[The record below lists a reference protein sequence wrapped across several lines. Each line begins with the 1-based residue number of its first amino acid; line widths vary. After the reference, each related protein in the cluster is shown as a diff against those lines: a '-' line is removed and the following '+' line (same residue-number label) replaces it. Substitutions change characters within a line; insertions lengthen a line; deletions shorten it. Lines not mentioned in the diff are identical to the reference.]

1 MRSLLKAFAL
11 LVLLLV
17 IIGALGLWYIMS
29 TGLSAREEPGAFEA
43 VAARRARTIVIAR
56 HARSL
61 QNPVSYSDEIVAAGR
76 AHFADH
82 CAVCHSNDGSGET
95 EMGRGLYPRAPDMRA
110 SPTQELSDG
119 ELFWIIENGIR
130 FTGMPAWGTGT
141 KEGQDASWHLVH
153 FIRRLPKLTKAEIE
167 EMEALN
173 PRSPAELEGEKAIE
187 DFLRGGDKP
196 SSPPPQPKH
205 KHPGENDE

>member
-1 MRSLLKAFAL
+1 MKSMLKALGL

-17 IIGALGLWYIMS
+17 IFGAVGIWYLMS
-29 TGLSAREEPGAFEA
+29 TGLSAREEPGALEA
-43 VAARRARTIVIAR
+43 VAARRARTLAIAR

-61 QNPVSYSDEIVAAGR
+61 QNPVAYSDDVVASGR

-82 CAVCHSNDGSGET
+82 CASCHANDGSGET
-95 EMGRGLYPRAPDMRA
+95 EIGRGLYPRAPDMRA
-110 SPTQELSDG
+110 SATQELSDG

-130 FTGMPAWGTGT
+130 FTGMPAWSTGT
-141 KEGQDASWHLVH
+141 KEGQEASWHLVH

-173 PRSPAELEGEKAIE
+173 PRSPAELEDEKAIE
-187 DFLRGGDKP
+187 EFLRGGDKSR
-196 SSPPPQPKH
+196 SSPAQPKH
-205 KHPGENDE
+205 RHPGDSDE